1 MFKEICTV
9 EGLMFTNEPS
19 EIPSMTTVVVNE
31 SHLPREAAVTA
42 MIAVSHSTCAH
53 TLDADIMLAT
63 IWRSRAEQT
72 DATPRPTIPKH
83 LPPPI
88 HSTARHDAR
97 LEEETRHGNVSLTN
111 SAPAFYDSCLI
122 VLLVFFLSR
131 L

>member
-1 MFKEICTV
+1 
-9 EGLMFTNEPS
+9 MFTNQPS

-31 SHLPREAAVTA
+31 SHLPREAVVTA

-72 DATPRPTIPKH
+72 GAIPRPTIPKH

-111 SAPAFYDSCLI
+111 SASEFYDSSAI

-131 L
+131 I

>member
-1 MFKEICTV
+1 
-9 EGLMFTNEPS
+9 MFTNEPS

-31 SHLPREAAVTA
+31 SHLPQQAAVTA
-42 MIAVSHSTCAH
+42 MIVVSHSTCAH

-63 IWRSRAEQT
+63 VWRSRTEQT
-72 DATPRPTIPKH
+72 DAIPRPTIPKH

-97 LEEETRHGNVSLTN
+97 LEEETRHGNVSLIN
-111 SAPAFYDSCLI
+111 SAPALSDSGVI

-131 L
+131 I